1 MPHDRGE
8 VVKLLAK
15 RLDPDQKD
23 KERFAVVLSERAYND
38 SHDHG
43 VFVMIA
49 TDPTLGSALGSYPI
63 ADIRGA
69 GLNHASFVVPW
80 LWTLKWSKRVRPEAI
95 GRLSDNEFLSMV
107 ECLRQVVSI

>member
-23 KERFAVVLSERAYND
+23 KERYAVVLSERAYND

-49 TDPTLGSALGSYPI
+49 TNPPFGPAMGIYDI
-63 ADIRGA
+63 ADIRAA
-69 GLNHASFVVPW
+69 GLHHASFVVPW
-80 LWTLKWSKRVRPEAI
+80 FWTMKWSKVLRAT
-95 GRLSDNEFLSMV
+95 GRIPDQEFRIMLDR
-107 ECLRQVVSI
+107 LRQVVSI

>member
-23 KERFAVVLSERAYND
+23 KERYAVVLSERAYND

-49 TDPTLGSALGSYPI
+49 TNPPFGPAMGIYDI
-63 ADIRGA
+63 ADIKAA
-69 GLNHASFVVPW
+69 GLDHPSFVVPW
-80 LWTLKWSKRVRPEAI
+80 LWTLKWTKVIRSTGELPQDEFQQMI
-95 GRLSDNEFLSMV
+95 ERLRE
-107 ECLRQVVSI
+107 VVSI